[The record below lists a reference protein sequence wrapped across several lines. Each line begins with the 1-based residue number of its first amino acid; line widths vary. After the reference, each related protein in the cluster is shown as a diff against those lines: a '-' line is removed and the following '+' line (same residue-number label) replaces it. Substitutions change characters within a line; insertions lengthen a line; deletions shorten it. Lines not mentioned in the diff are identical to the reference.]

1 MRGWRWVGICLWSLS
16 EKLCGFGGDW
26 KRVEGS
32 RYIQRGFHRKDGVVL
47 PFKENLKERHEAAGQ
62 NKISMYLLFNIKQP
76 GWDGGTSPAHSL
88 HHMCNETVRDAR
100 TGLLCQVE
108 GILQFLNGS
117 YSAATCP
124 PLLLQ
129 LVVKEKSNRNDLV
142 CRAVRNL
149 KKEKK
154 ILLFR
159 VNIMK
164 QVMWGQAF
172 Y

>member
-1 MRGWRWVGICLWSLS
+1 MRGWRWVGIRLWSLS
-16 EKLCGFGGDW
+16 AKLRGFGGGDW
-26 KRVEGS
+26 KRVKGS
-32 RYIQRGFHRKDGVVL
+32 RYIQQGFHREDGVVL

-62 NKISMYLLFNIKQP
+62 NKINVYLLFNIKQP
-76 GWDGGTSPAHSL
+76 SWDGGTSPAHSL

-129 LVVKEKSNRNDLV
+129 LVVKENSNRNDLV
-142 CRAVRNL
+142 CCAVRK
-149 KKEKK
+149 KKEKTPK
-154 ILLFR
+154 KTTGY
-159 VNIMK
+159 N
-164 QVMWGQAF
+164 
-172 Y
+172 

>member
-1 MRGWRWVGICLWSLS
+1 MVYRYEGMEV
-16 EKLCGFGGDW
+16 GGDSSVVLIWEAAWIWGGVNW

-32 RYIQRGFHRKDGVVL
+32 RYIQQGFHREDGVVL

-62 NKISMYLLFNIKQP
+62 NKISVYLLFNIKQ
-76 GWDGGTSPAHSL
+76 GCWDGGTSPAHSL

-129 LVVKEKSNRNDLV
+129 LVVKEKSNRNDLA
-142 CRAVRNL
+142 CRAARNF
-149 KKEKK
+149 KKREREKK
-154 ILLFR
+154 QQLPA
-159 VNIMK
+159 V
-164 QVMWGQAF
+164 
-172 Y
+172 